1 MRHNNKTITAKRLLD
16 GSYLLFS
23 TGAKLTAEE
32 FARLQELQNCK
43 AVVFIEPG
51 SKPLPGSTHLK
62 FTDSL

>member
-1 MRHNNKTITAKRLLD
+1 MRNKTHITAKRLID

-51 SKPLPGSTHLK
+51 SKPLPGSTHVN
-62 FTDSL
+62 FNDSL